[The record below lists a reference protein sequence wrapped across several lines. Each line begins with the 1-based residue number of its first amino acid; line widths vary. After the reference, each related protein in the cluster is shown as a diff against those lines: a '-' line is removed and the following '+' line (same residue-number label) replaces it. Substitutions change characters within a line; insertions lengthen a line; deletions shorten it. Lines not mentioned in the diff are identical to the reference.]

1 MKIIIFAGGVG
12 TRLWPLSRKSF
23 PKQFIKMFNGKST
36 IELAVNR
43 VKSFG
48 SANIYISTL
57 NTYVPLVRK
66 NFPKIPRRNII
77 GEPALRN
84 VAPAIGYNLI
94 RLRKEGYKGP
104 VAILWADHLIKNED
118 NFVEILKRGE
128 KLIKKDP
135 NRLVFV
141 GIKPRF
147 ANNNLGW
154 IHTGKAVE
162 PGAYKFL
169 EWSYKP
175 QIDKC
180 IKMFKS
186 KEWFWNSGYFIMDLD
201 FALSLYEKLQP
212 TMYKDLQKI
221 EKSIGTKREL
231 NTVKKIYPTLEKISF
246 DNAIAE
252 KVSSNQAVVV
262 KADLGEWSDPGTL
275 YALKEALIK
284 KKEENLVKGNVSS
297 LETKDSLLI
306 NQEKS
311 KLLATVG
318 LEGFIVVNTKDVILV
333 VPKDKV
339 REVSDLIKEIE
350 LDKKNK
356 KYL

>member
-43 VKSFG
+43 IKSFG
-48 SANIYISTL
+48 MENIYISTL
-57 NTYVPLVRK
+57 DKYIPLVRK
-66 NFPKIPRRNII
+66 YFPKILIKNIV

-94 RLRKEGYKGP
+94 RLRKQGYKGP

-118 NFVEILKRGE
+118 IFVSLLKKGE
-128 KLIKKDP
+128 ELIEKNP

-154 IHTGKAVE
+154 IRTGNKVE
-162 PGAYKFL
+162 QGAFKFL
-169 EWSYKP
+169 EWSYRP

-180 IKMFKS
+180 IKMFES

-201 FALSLYEKLQP
+201 YVISLYERFQP
-212 TMYKDLQKI
+212 TMYKDLVKI

-231 NTVKKIYPTLEKISF
+231 SIIAKIYPTLEKITF

-252 KVSSNQAVVV
+252 KVSKDEAVVI

-284 KKEENLVKGNVSS
+284 KKEDNLVEGNVTT
-297 LETKDSLLI
+297 LETTDSLLI
-306 NQEKS
+306 NEEKS

-318 LEGFIVVNTKDVILV
+318 LEGFIVVNTKDVLLV

-350 LDKKNK
+350 LNTTNK

>member
-1 MKIIIFAGGVG
+1 MKILIFAGGVG

-36 IELAVNR
+36 IELAVRR

-48 SANIYISTL
+48 YKNIYISTL
-57 NTYVPLVRK
+57 NTYVPLVK
-66 NFPKIPRRNII
+66 KYFPFIPRKNII
-77 GEPALRN
+77 GESALRN

-94 RLRKEGYKGP
+94 RLRKQGYTGP
-104 VAILWADHLIKNED
+104 VAILWADHLIQNEK
-118 NFVEILKRGE
+118 NFVEILKTGE
-128 KLIKKDP
+128 KLIRKNP
-135 NRLVFV
+135 RRLVFV

-154 IHTGKAVE
+154 IHIGKSVE
-162 PGAYKFL
+162 PKAYKFI
-169 EWSYKP
+169 EWHYKP
-175 QIDKC
+175 PMNKC

-186 KEWFWNSGYFIMDLD
+186 GKWFWNSGYFIMDLD
-201 FALSLYEKLQP
+201 YALSLYEKLQP
-212 TMYKDLQKI
+212 DMYKDLVKI
-221 EKSIGTKREL
+221 EKSIGTKKEK
-231 NTVKKIYPTLEKISF
+231 NIVKKIYPTFKKIHF

-252 KVSSNQAVVV
+252 KVYSNQAVVI

-284 KKEENLVKGNVSS
+284 KKEENLVKGNVFFF
-297 LETKDSLLI
+297 ETKDSLLI
-306 NQEKS
+306 NEERS
-311 KLLATVG
+311 KFLATVG
-318 LEGFIVVNTKDVILV
+318 LEGFVVVNTKDVLLV

-339 REVSDLIKEIE
+339 REVSDLIKEME
-350 LDKKNK
+350 NNPKSR